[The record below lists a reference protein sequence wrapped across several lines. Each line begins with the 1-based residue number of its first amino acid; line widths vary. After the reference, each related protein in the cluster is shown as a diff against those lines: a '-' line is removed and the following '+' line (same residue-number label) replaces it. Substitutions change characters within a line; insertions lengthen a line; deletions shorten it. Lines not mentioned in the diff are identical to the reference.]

1 MEDQDDKIKCSVE
14 MPKSI
19 IDWLQGRADKGVH
32 TLEGEMVFLL
42 GAIKKQLEAGS
53 TRFLGKGVIERG
65 VNN

>member
-1 MEDQDDKIKCSVE
+1 MEVQDDKVQCSVE
-14 MPKSI
+14 IPTAI

-32 TLEGEMVFLL
+32 TLESEMVFLL
-42 GAIKKQLEAGS
+42 GAIKNQLEAGS